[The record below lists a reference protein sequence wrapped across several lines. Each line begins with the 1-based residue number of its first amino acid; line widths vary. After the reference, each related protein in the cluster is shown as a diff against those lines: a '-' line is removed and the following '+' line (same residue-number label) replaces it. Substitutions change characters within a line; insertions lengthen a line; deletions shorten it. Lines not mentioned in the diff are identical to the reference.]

1 MHTAYVRKP
10 SIYKQKYAEQKY
22 AEGFF
27 RGEELGWIY
36 RKLVSSMNFM
46 IRTSTSFI
54 SRRVGRNHIN
64 IINMDAFSML
74 DKKFEY

>member
-10 SIYKQKYAEQKY
+10 SIYKQKY

-74 DKKFEY
+74 DQKFEY